1 MRGFNSLQH
10 INIGLCILLLILQII
25 SNSFVIGMLNFPH
38 DRKKNGNVS
47 FHNVYLFDINQSPED
62 HERKQFFHLFPFF
75 PIYIKIGSMPNF
87 RKRPCLALQKNSVLQ
102 AYSVYL
108 LPIWDSGKYS
118 S

>member
-47 FHNVYLFDINQSPED
+47 FCF
-62 HERKQFFHLFPFF
+62 RFFQFT
-75 PIYIKIGSMPNF
+75 
-87 RKRPCLALQKNSVLQ
+87 
-102 AYSVYL
+102 
-108 LPIWDSGKYS
+108 
-118 S
+118 